1 MSVSQAK
8 GYKIQPGCKEAK
20 RPAMTNP
27 SDPQAE
33 TQKGYI
39 LVIDDDPLLTRTL
52 KKVLEKQGFFV
63 DVARDGYE
71 GIRKAK
77 SGFFHLVLCDIR
89 MPGLDGLMTIQHI
102 QDFQKKAGTGKSG
115 FIVITAY
122 DSLDYRKRACRL
134 GVTDFLLKPF
144 DLAKLRELIEHSV
157 KPLVCETPVRE
168 VQALNQRLQDLLSSL
183 KEPERL
189 PPSRQTP

>member
-1 MSVSQAK
+1 VTCLSSAVDTEKA
-8 GYKIQPGCKEAK
+8 
-20 RPAMTNP
+20 
-27 SDPQAE
+27 DL
-33 TQKGYI
+33 

-52 KKVLEKQGFFV
+52 KRVLEREGYFV

-71 GIRKAK
+71 GIKKAK

-102 QDFQKKAGTGKSG
+102 QEFQEKAGAGKSG

-122 DSLDYRKRACRL
+122 DSPESRSRACQL

-144 DLAKLRELIEHSV
+144 DLDKFRQVIDHNV
-157 KPLVCETPVRE
+157 KPLVRETPIQE
-168 VQALNQRLQDLLSSL
+168 VQKLNQKL
-183 KEPERL
+183 ERL
-189 PPSRQTP
+189 LAVLGNGGQEGKREE